1 MLNLILFLLFDQNIS
16 KDQFVLIEK
25 DSISFSKFID
35 QLQKPKSKITLPVI
49 INANQEECFTYRIR
63 K

>member
-1 MLNLILFLLFDQNIS
+1 MLFDQNIS

-35 QLQKPKSKITLPVI
+35 QLQKPKPKITLPVI
-49 INANQEECFTYRIR
+49 INANQEECFT
-63 K
+63 

>member
-35 QLQKPKSKITLPVI
+35 QLQKPKPKITLPVI
-49 INANQEECFTYRIR
+49 INANQEECFT
-63 K
+63 

>member
-35 QLQKPKSKITLPVI
+35 QLQKPKSKITLPITFVRSGT
-49 INANQEECFTYRIR
+49 FG
-63 K
+63 